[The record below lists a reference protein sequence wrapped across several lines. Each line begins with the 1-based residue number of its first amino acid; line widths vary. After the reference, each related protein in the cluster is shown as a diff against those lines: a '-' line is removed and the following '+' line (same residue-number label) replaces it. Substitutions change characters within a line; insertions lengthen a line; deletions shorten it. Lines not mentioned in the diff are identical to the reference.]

1 MAEET
6 IYLCK
11 FRVSVDGDWL
21 CLKELSDVQFEVPP
35 SLSSSMISEDGKKWK
50 THFNWSWSI
59 DFYEKCL
66 SFKVLRFL
74 FYRKS
79 KRVDPGQM
87 PGTAEIPLIEN

>member
-35 SLSSSMISEDGKKWK
+35 SLTSSMISEDGKEWV
-50 THFNWSWSI
+50 TSFEI
-59 DFYEKCL
+59 LL
-66 SFKVLRFL
+66 S
-74 FYRKS
+74 
-79 KRVDPGQM
+79 
-87 PGTAEIPLIEN
+87 